1 MTQSEAL
8 DILKLGYNIFLTG
21 PAGSGKTF
29 LLNKYIEYLNQQNI
43 KVGITASTG
52 IASTHLNGRTIHS
65 WSGFGIKDELSN
77 QDMRKLLYSPQFK
90 KRILST
96 KVLIIDEVSMLH
108 AHQLDLVNKICRKVR
123 YNPAPFG
130 GLQVVLSGDFFQLRP
145 VTRGGKETY
154 FVSSSDAWSEMGI
167 NVCYLGD
174 CQYRQ
179 KDDNFIK
186 LLNEIRKNSVSPANK
201 KMLFDRKDSVTKHFI
216 KPAKLLTHNNDV
228 DAINSFELAKIKG
241 KQKNYSMT
249 STGNEKLVN
258 SLKNGCLAPE
268 KLVLKKKA
276 IVMFVKNNFEK
287 GYVNGTMGE
296 VTGFS
301 TDGYPIVE
309 TILGKRITARP
320 LSWELK
326 EDENELA
333 QITQIPLRLA
343 WAITIHKCQGMT
355 LDMAEIDLSRA
366 FDYGMGY
373 VALSRVRSFSGI
385 KLLGINDLSLQ
396 VSEDAIELDKSL
408 RKLSK
413 KTEKNLEKMGTKEKR
428 EMQEDFVIQS
438 ADKSEIDDEDDEDE
452 GNDRIEYIDI
462 EEIPF

>member
-1 MTQSEAL
+1 
-8 DILKLGYNIFLTG
+8 
-21 PAGSGKTF
+21 
-29 LLNKYIEYLNQQNI
+29 
-43 KVGITASTG
+43 
-52 IASTHLNGRTIHS
+52 
-65 WSGFGIKDELSN
+65 
-77 QDMRKLLYSPQFK
+77 
-90 KRILST
+90 
-96 KVLIIDEVSMLH
+96 
-108 AHQLDLVNKICRKVR
+108 
-123 YNPAPFG
+123 
-130 GLQVVLSGDFFQLRP
+130 
-145 VTRGGKETY
+145 
-154 FVSSSDAWSEMGI
+154 
-167 NVCYLGD
+167 YLGD

-186 LLNEIRKNSVSPANK
+186 LLNEIRKNKVSPANK
-201 KMLFDRKDSVTKHFI
+201 KMLLGRKDSMTKNFI

-228 DAINSFELAKIKG
+228 NAINSFELAKIKG
-241 KQKNYSMT
+241 KQKSYSMT
-249 STGNEKLVN
+249 FIGQEKLVN

-296 VTGFS
+296 VVGFNKDS
-301 TDGYPIVE
+301 YPIIE
-309 TILGKRITARP
+309 TISGNRITARP

-326 EDENELA
+326 EDEHELA
-333 QITQIPLRLA
+333 RITQIPLRLA

-385 KLLGINDLSLQ
+385 KLLGINDLSFQ

-413 KTEKNLEKMGTKEKR
+413 KTEKNLEKMGIKKKR
-428 EMQEDFVIQS
+428 EIQEDFVLKS
-438 ADKSEIDDEDDEDE
+438 TDKNQPYDHENNEEEDDEDQDE
-452 GNDRIEYIDI
+452 DHRVEYIDI